1 MPFEREDECPASHA
15 AIAEKHSVARLL
27 MAWLQPGLEGQ
38 EKEKEPGEGRLSE
51 IVSEHQVLGREN
63 VFGAL

>member
-1 MPFEREDECPASHA
+1 
-15 AIAEKHSVARLL
+15 

-51 IVSEHQVLGREN
+51 IVSEHQVLGRE
-63 VFGAL
+63 